1 MTSPLISGRLVDRM
15 SPGLLCVVGLV
26 LLAIG
31 LGAIAI
37 FQITPPVTVAKSGC
51 SPEQTSLRSARCR
64 SALKLSASGARG

>member
-37 FQITPPVTVAKSGC
+37 FQTTPPGDGPQVGLFTGADFALPARCWAPSGC
-51 SPEQTSLRSARCR
+51 RPR
-64 SALKLSASGARG
+64 GARG